1 MSDCTIENLNVKIT
15 LDTELRIEAGM
26 EPVIVKILN
35 VRNFNEDK
43 NSGVIVIQ
51 TIYDAVVLDD
61 SGTTETNRKAT
72 SGLKATFMS
81 NTQYSLLYYPITE
94 GV

>member
-1 MSDCTIENLNVKIT
+1 MEDCTINSEKLIITIT

-43 NSGVIVIQ
+43 NSGVLVI
-51 TIYDAVVLDD
+51 
-61 SGTTETNRKAT
+61 
-72 SGLKATFMS
+72 
-81 NTQYSLLYYPITE
+81 
-94 GV
+94 

>member
-1 MSDCTIENLNVKIT
+1 MSNCIIENLTMKIT

-43 NSGVIVIQ
+43 NSGVIVI
-51 TIYDAVVLDD
+51 
-61 SGTTETNRKAT
+61 
-72 SGLKATFMS
+72 
-81 NTQYSLLYYPITE
+81 
-94 GV
+94 

>member
-1 MSDCTIENLNVKIT
+1 MSLKVTIT

-43 NSGVIVIQ
+43 NSGVVVVQ
-51 TIYDAVVLDD
+51 TIYDAVILDD

-72 SGLKATFMS
+72 TGL
-81 NTQYSLLYYPITE
+81 
-94 GV
+94 

>member
-1 MSDCTIENLNVKIT
+1 MNDCIIDSLNVIIT
-15 LDTELRIEAGM
+15 LDSELRIEAGM

-43 NSGVIVIQ
+43 NSGVVVIK

-72 SGLKATFMS
+72 SGLKATFMN
-81 NTQYSLLYYPITE
+81 NTQYSLLYYPTTE